1 MTLWLRKESFWTSKN
16 RIWTE
21 FGESLRIEDAV
32 RLWLHNCLNNNGYSL
47 GTDYFPSLH
56 LWLSI
61 SDIHHQRDPEERKR
75 AWFMEWWIC
84 GQINNDLFST
94 TYLKYFWYEFGKK
107 IPEIDF
113 VKRIVAIIMRTAR
126 RDHRIEIRIWRAVKS
141 NTFEFPS
148 QTVHNQSVR
157 QCNAMQKR
165 IHKIFV
171 FFFIFFLKYIHST
184 GIHLSESV
192 LNVLNHFG

>member
-1 MTLWLRKESFWTSKN
+1 
-16 RIWTE
+16 
-21 FGESLRIEDAV
+21 
-32 RLWLHNCLNNNGYSL
+32 
-47 GTDYFPSLH
+47 
-56 LWLSI
+56 
-61 SDIHHQRDPEERKR
+61 
-75 AWFMEWWIC
+75 MEWWIC

-157 QCNAMQKR
+157 QCNAMQCRNGFTK
-165 IHKIFV
+165 FSFSFS
-171 FFFIFFLKYIHST
+171 FFSWNIYIQPAFTCLSLCST
-184 GIHLSESV
+184 YWIISDRTSL
-192 LNVLNHFG
+192 